1 MIRDLV
7 DDLAAEQDELD
18 ALLVHLSP
26 SEWDTV
32 TPSAPW
38 TIRDTISHLAFFDE
52 RQVQAITDAESFAN
66 EIDQR
71 MTGGTDDYTSIG
83 VNRGRA
89 MTPRDVLAWWR
100 KVRATEIEA
109 FLPLQPDQQIPW
121 YGPPMKAR
129 SAVIARMME
138 TWAHGQDVVDAIGLK
153 REPTERLFHIAEL
166 GVKTFSWS
174 FTNRGLEVPSERV
187 RVALRGPSGSTMVW
201 NDEWSNSIT
210 GPVDEFCLVVTQR
223 RNYLDTALVIEGETA
238 RRWMEIAQIFAGPPG
253 PGRAPISSESS
264 SI

>member
-1 MIRDLV
+1 VIRELV

-18 ALLVHLSP
+18 AFLVNRSP
-26 SEWDTV
+26 SEWSTV

-38 TIRDTISHLAFFDE
+38 TVGDTISHLAFFDE
-52 RQVQAITDAESFAN
+52 RQVQAITDAEGFTN
-66 EIDQR
+66 EINQR
-71 MTGGTDDYTSIG
+71 VTGGNDEYMSIG
-83 VNRGRA
+83 VSRGRA
-89 MTPRDVLAWWR
+89 MTPTEVLAWWR
-100 KVRATEIEA
+100 QARAAEIEA
-109 FLPLQPDQQIPW
+109 FLPLQADQKIPW

-138 TWAHGQDVVDAIGLK
+138 TWAHGQDVVDALGLT
-153 REPTERLFHIAEL
+153 REPTDRLFQIAEL

-174 FTNRGLEVPSERV
+174 FTNHGLEVPSERV
-187 RVALRGPSGSTMVW
+187 RVALRGPSGSTVVW

-223 RNYLDTALVIEGETA
+223 RNYLDTALVIEGEVA

-253 PGRAPISSESS
+253 PGRAPISSQTS